1 MRPMKPLLLILALCS
16 TPLFADTVT
25 FNVIGIDCASCAPPV
40 KKALASVSGVRSVS
54 VDVKAKTAT
63 VDVPAGFDKAKLRDA
78 LSNAGF
84 DATFPG
90 ETRSG
95 IEALSPEALKKLDIV
110 RYDGKSALDINK
122 SLVPG
127 KVTIVDFYAEWCGPC
142 NVLES
147 RLEHYMVAHPAL
159 AIRRVDIGKWN
170 NAAAAQATHLGAEAL
185 PYIRVY
191 DAHGRFVA
199 SVTGGM
205 WDEVLGAVEKASR

>member
-1 MRPMKPLLLILALCS
+1 MKRSFVLLIALAA
-16 TPLFADTVT
+16 PAFADKLT

-40 KKALASVSGVRSVS
+40 KKALAAVAGVTNVT
-54 VDVKAKTAT
+54 VDATAKTAT
-63 VDVPAGFDKAKLRDA
+63 VDVPPGFEKSKLRDA

-90 ETRSG
+90 EKRT
-95 IEALSPEALKKLDIV
+95 EVEPLPNDVLKKLDIV
-110 RYDGKSALDINK
+110 RYDGKSPLDFDNV
-122 SLVPG
+122 LAAG
-127 KVTIVDFYAEWCGPC
+127 KVTIVDYYADWCGPC

-147 RLEHYMVAHPAL
+147 RLERYMVAHPNL
-159 AIRRVDIGKWN
+159 AIRRADIGKWN

-191 DAHGRFVA
+191 DAHGKFVA

-205 WDEVLGAVEKASR
+205 WDEVLAAIEKASR

>member
-1 MRPMKPLLLILALCS
+1 MKRLLLLILVAAA
-16 TPLFADTVT
+16 PAFADTLT

-40 KKALASVSGVRSVS
+40 KKALASVAGVTNVS
-54 VDVKAKTAT
+54 VDTKAKTAT
-63 VDVPAGFDKAKLRDA
+63 VDVPSGFEKAKLRDA

-90 ETRSG
+90 EKRNDIQPLPTDVV
-95 IEALSPEALKKLDIV
+95 KTLDIV
-110 RYDGKSALDINK
+110 RYDGKSALDLQK
-122 SLVPG
+122 VLAAG
-127 KVTIVDFYAEWCGPC
+127 KITIVDFYADWCGPC

-147 RLEHYMVAHPAL
+147 RLERYMVAHPNL
-159 AIRRVDIGKWN
+159 AIRRADIGKWN

-191 DAHGRFVA
+191 DARGRFVA

-205 WDEVLGAVEKASR
+205 WDEVLAAIEKASR